1 MPPCW
6 WAKKLFP
13 CWDNAVSTTTKVQQ
27 PQQQQHQRIKWK
39 NGLFLLLT
47 GFLIGLKAR
56 PVMAPDNEHA
66 HFING
71 LIELP
76 YPALY
81 STNRGVA
88 LTST

>member
-1 MPPCW
+1 MLVGQ
-6 WAKKLFP
+6 KKLFP
-13 CWDNAVSTTTKVQQ
+13 CWDNVYIGTTAATAAQNKME
-27 PQQQQHQRIKWK
+27 KWT
-39 NGLFLLLT
+39 FLLLT

-81 STNRGVA
+81 SQIDE
-88 LTST
+88 LP